1 MGAYVTGTV
10 LGTVFYGILA
20 SIFVGLKVFHPYS
33 LAMAAGMGSASMLT
47 AALAPLV
54 EAFPDMAEEIQA
66 FASTSNTLTNADGL
80 YMSLLIGLPLT
91 EWLYRK
97 LSKNHPQKGIKPVA
111 EAEDIVVE
119 KEDI

>member
-1 MGAYVTGTV
+1 MGRR
-10 LGTVFYGILA
+10 
-20 SIFVGLKVFHPYS
+20 
-33 LAMAAGMGSASMLT
+33 MLT

-54 EAFPDMAEEIQA
+54 EAYPDMAEEIQA
-66 FASTSNTLTNADGL
+66 FAATSNTLTNADGL

-97 LSKNHPQKGIKPVA
+97 FSKNHPQKGVKPVEAA
-111 EAEDIVVE
+111 EEIVVE